1 MSVPEWGGIILIKA
15 TGEIVLLCRLLT
27 DPFIRAILSSSPYL
41 LYPGYVIPT
50 WCHSASAY
58 EKSTPLHSYPLHTP
72 HPPHPINSHRNY
84 RISNTHCLSQ
94 QRFFIVFFLIYQKFP
109 SWELFLSMKKF
120 VRTQFTI
127 SSATF
132 VWRLH
137 PIRATVYALKLAA
150 TIN

>member
-1 MSVPEWGGIILIKA
+1 MRNGTMSVPEGRGGGGMILIKA

-58 EKSTPLHSYPLHTP
+58 EKSTPLHSYPLHTS

-84 RISNTHCLSQ
+84 RISNTYCLSQ
-94 QRFFIVFFLIYQKFP
+94 QRFFIAFFLIYQKFP
-109 SWELFLSMKKF
+109 FSELFLSMKKF
-120 VRTQFTI
+120 VLASFTV
-127 SSATF
+127 SSATY
-132 VWRLH
+132 
-137 PIRATVYALKLAA
+137 I
-150 TIN
+150 